1 MQEKKRNNRY
11 KIMTEKEK
19 RAHDKA
25 QKLISRFISE
35 CDVDE
40 DAAKKAGL
48 ILIDELFNWGLP
60 YTYQI
65 EFWTEVK
72 RYLK

>member
-1 MQEKKRNNRY
+1 
-11 KIMTEKEK
+11 MTENEK
-19 RAHDKA
+19 NASDKA
-25 QKLISRFISE
+25 QQLISRHISE
-35 CDVDE
+35 CGIDE
-40 DAAKKAGL
+40 DSAKKASL
-48 ILIDELFNWGLP
+48 ILIDELFKWGLP

>member
-1 MQEKKRNNRY
+1 
-11 KIMTEKEK
+11 MTDKEK
-19 RAHDKA
+19 NASDKA
-25 QKLISRFISE
+25 QKLISRFIRDCE
-35 CDVDE
+35 VDE
-40 DAAKKAGL
+40 GSAKKAGL
-48 ILIDELFNWGLP
+48 ILIDELFKWGLP

>member
-1 MQEKKRNNRY
+1 
-11 KIMTEKEK
+11 MTEREQN
-19 RAHDKA
+19 ASNEA
-25 QKLISRFISE
+25 QRLISRYIKE
-35 CDVDE
+35 CDIDE
-40 DAAKKAGL
+40 DAAKKACL
-48 ILIDELFNWGLP
+48 IMVDELFKWGLP